1 VLYTVRG
8 LGHLEAVTQP
18 DIAKKYNIPGDR
30 YADFA
35 VLRGDPSDGL
45 PGVPGI
51 GEKTAATLISTFG
64 DLESLK
70 AALDKGHGGFPSGTR
85 KKLEAARSYLD
96 IAPPVVKT
104 ATDVPLPDD
113 IDRAGALPAVPP
125 DPELLTE
132 IGAALGLG
140 SSLSRFRA
148 VVTQ

>member
-1 VLYTVRG
+1 M
-8 LGHLEAVTQP
+8 
-18 DIAKKYNIPGDR
+18 
-30 YADFA
+30 
-35 VLRGDPSDGL
+35 
-45 PGVPGI
+45 
-51 GEKTAATLISTFG
+51 
-64 DLESLK
+64 
-70 AALDKGHGGFPSGTR
+70 
-85 KKLEAARSYLD
+85 
-96 IAPPVVKT
+96 VKT